1 MAEDRKRIF
10 EELRKLTTEQRNS
23 KTTTIDLAT
32 TSNILKRMNDEDRTV
47 AGVVADAI
55 PRIAEAVDLV
65 VASLRGGGRL
75 LYFGA
80 GTSGRLGIL
89 DAAECP
95 PTFGV
100 PPELVVGVI
109 AGGRDTV
116 FLSREGVEDSEA
128 AGAEDV
134 DAHGVSMRDTVI
146 GITASRRT
154 PYVIGALRRA
164 REIGA
169 ATVFLTCNPKV
180 HADVDVEINVVVG
193 PEAIT
198 GSTRLKA
205 GTAQKMVLNM
215 ISTASMIKTGK
226 VYENLMVDL
235 KPTSVKLQ
243 ERAKGIISMLCGL
256 DYGGAQRVYEASG
269 RNLKVAIVMAKRD
282 LDPQEAEAALKRA
295 GGFLAR
301 ALGERT

>member
-1 MAEDRKRIF
+1 MAEDRRRIF

-23 KTTTIDLAT
+23 NTTTIDLAT
-32 TSNILKRMNDEDRTV
+32 TTNILKLMNAEDRTV
-47 AGVVADAI
+47 ADVVAEAI
-55 PRIAEAVDLV
+55 PRIAEAADLA

-100 PPELVVGVI
+100 PPELVVGMI

-128 AGAEDV
+128 SGAA
-134 DAHGVSMRDTVI
+134 DADAANVSIKDTVV

-154 PYVIGALRRA
+154 PYVIGALQRA

-169 ATVFLTCNPKV
+169 ATVFLTCNPKI

-215 ISTASMIKTGK
+215 ISTASMVKMGK

-235 KPTSVKLQ
+235 KPTSAKLE

-256 DYGGAQRVYEASG
+256 DYDAAESVYEVSE
-269 RNLKVAIVMAKRD
+269 RNVKVAIVMAKLGVDR
-282 LDPQEAEAALKRA
+282 PAAEKALKQA
-295 GGFLAR
+295 DGFLAR
-301 ALGERT
+301 ALGERP

>member
-1 MAEDRKRIF
+1 MSDHRRKIF
-10 EELRKLTTEQRNS
+10 EELKNLTTEQRNPN
-23 KTTTIDLAT
+23 TVRVDLSPT
-32 TSNILKRMNDEDRTV
+32 EDILGLMNAEDRLV
-47 AGVVADAI
+47 ADIVHDAI
-55 PRIAEAVDLV
+55 PQIARAVDLV
-65 VASLRGGGRL
+65 VEALDAGGRL

-100 PPELVVGVI
+100 PPEMVVGVI

-116 FLSREGVEDSEA
+116 FLSREGVEDSEDS
-128 AGAEDV
+128 GGDDV
-134 DAHGVSMRDTVI
+134 HANDVSTNDAVI

-154 PYVIGALRRA
+154 PYVIGALKAA

-169 ATVFLTCNPKV
+169 RTVFLTCNPKI

-193 PEAIT
+193 AEAVA

-215 ISTASMIKTGK
+215 ITTASMIRRGS

-235 KPTSVKLQ
+235 KPTSEKLQ
-243 ERAKGIISMLCGL
+243 ERAKGIISLITGL
-256 DYGGAQRVYEASG
+256 DYEESSAVYEKSG
-269 RNLKVAIVMAKRD
+269 RNIKIGVLMAKTGID
-282 LDPQEAEAALKRA
+282 KSAAEEALASAN
-295 GGFLAR
+295 GFLAR
-301 ALGERT
+301 ALGERS